1 MLIRVGLPH
10 RSCLWNTVFALLAL
24 AWLGE
29 RPLEAASSDEE
40 IVAKINGFV
49 KQGWSDSSVTPSER
63 ADDGEY
69 ARRVSLDIVGHIPA
83 YQRLVQFLND
93 SSPDKRAR
101 LVDELLDDPDY
112 AEQFSTIWG
121 NLLIGRAQN
130 RRTNRGVLE
139 RWIKRQFEKNARYDQ
154 FVYDLI
160 SAEGNSEQN
169 GAVGFLAA
177 HLNENAVPAT
187 AITARLFLGLQVQ
200 CTQCHNH
207 PFNDWKQSQ
216 FWGMN
221 AFFRGTR
228 RQGMGNAQR
237 NDFDLTDNDAESIVF
252 FEKRSGIMEAIT
264 RQFVDGTLVVGESND
279 SPRKQLAKLVIDPS
293 KPYLGRAAVNRMW
306 AHFLGSGFTR
316 PIDDMGPHNPPSH
329 PELVDYLAQEF
340 QAAGYDQK
348 RLIRW
353 IAASDAYNLTSR
365 FHSRHDPAPLA
376 PALRGEGQGV
386 RGSSARTPTTEE
398 TAGETA
404 TGNTA
409 DDPASGQTPLFS
421 HVYVKP
427 FTAEQ
432 LYDSLL
438 VATEAHKAG
447 RNFEQSEKQRDEWLG
462 QFVRTFGTDENDEA
476 SSFNGTVPQALVMM
490 NGELVRNALSGAN
503 GSFLR
508 RVLEG
513 TVSKPDDA
521 TDKTKSPR
529 TTASAPQPKLT
540 GIKPPKTIPQKI
552 EVLYLTALARKP
564 SPAELSALDKAF
576 HNSGNRDPILGLQ
589 DVFWA
594 LLNSNEFITNH

>member
-1 MLIRVGLPH
+1 MLIRVGLLH
-10 RSCLWNTVFALLAL
+10 RSCLWNTAIVLLAL
-24 AWLGE
+24 AWFGE
-29 RPLEAASSDEE
+29 RSLQAASSDEE
-40 IVAKINGFV
+40 IVTKINAFV
-49 KQGWSDSSVTPSER
+49 RQGWSDNGVTPSER

-69 ARRVSLDIVGHIPA
+69 ARRAMLDIVGHVPA

-121 NLLIGRAQN
+121 NLLIGRANN

-306 AHFLGSGFTR
+306 SHFLGSGFTR

-329 PELVDYLAQEF
+329 PELVDFLAQEF

-353 IAASDAYNLTSR
+353 ITASDAYNLTSR
-365 FHSRHDPAPLA
+365 FHSRHDLSPLA
-376 PALRGEGQGV
+376 PASRGEGPGV
-386 RGSSARTPTTEE
+386 RGFSATAPTNEE
-398 TAGETA
+398 TA
-404 TGNTA
+404 GNTA
-409 DDPASGQTPLFS
+409 DDPASGNTPLFS
-421 HVYVKP
+421 RVYVKP

-447 RNFEQSEKQRDEWLG
+447 RNYDQSEKQRTEWLG

-513 TVSKPDDA
+513 TVNKTDDA
-521 TDKTKSPR
+521 TEKNKSAR
-529 TTASAPQPKLT
+529 TTASAPKAKPT

-564 SPAELSALDKAF
+564 SPTELSALDKAF

-594 LLNSNEFITNH
+594 LLNSNEFIMNH

>member
-1 MLIRVGLPH
+1 M
-10 RSCLWNTVFALLAL
+10 FALLAL

-529 TTASAPQPKLT
+529 TTASAPQPKVT

-594 LLNSNEFITNH
+594 LLNSNEFIMNH

>member
-1 MLIRVGLPH
+1 M
-10 RSCLWNTVFALLAL
+10 FALLAL

-121 NLLIGRAQN
+121 NLLIGRANN

-329 PELVDYLAQEF
+329 PELVDYLAHEF

>member
-1 MLIRVGLPH
+1 M
-10 RSCLWNTVFALLAL
+10 FALLAL

-329 PELVDYLAQEF
+329 PELVDYLAHEF

-529 TTASAPQPKLT
+529 TTASAPQPKVT

>member
-1 MLIRVGLPH
+1 M
-10 RSCLWNTVFALLAL
+10 FALLAL

-121 NLLIGRAQN
+121 NLLIGRANN

>member
-1 MLIRVGLPH
+1 M
-10 RSCLWNTVFALLAL
+10 FALLAL

-121 NLLIGRAQN
+121 NLLIGRANN

-521 TDKTKSPR
+521 TDKNKSAR
-529 TTASAPQPKLT
+529 TSASAPQPKLT

-594 LLNSNEFITNH
+594 LLNSNEFIMNH

>member
-1 MLIRVGLPH
+1 MLIRVGQLH
-10 RSCLWNTVFALLAL
+10 RSGLWNTTIVLLAL
-24 AWLGE
+24 AWLGG

-40 IVAKINGFV
+40 IVAKINAFV
-49 KQGWSDSSVTPSER
+49 KQGWSDNSVTPSER

-69 ARRVSLDIVGHIPA
+69 ARRVTLDTVGRIPS

-121 NLLIGRAQN
+121 NLLIGRANN

-160 SAEGNSEQN
+160 SAEGNSDQN

-252 FEKRSGIMEAIT
+252 FEKRSGVMEAIT

-316 PIDDMGPHNPPSH
+316 PLDDMGPHNPPSH
-329 PELVDYLAQEF
+329 PELVDFLAQEF

-365 FHSRHDPAPLA
+365 FHARHDLSPLA
-376 PALRGEGQGV
+376 PALRGEGPGV
-386 RGSSARTPTTEE
+386 RASSAPTAPNEVT
-398 TAGETA
+398 

-409 DDPASGQTPLFS
+409 DDPASGNTPLFS
-421 HVYVKP
+421 RVYVKP

-513 TVSKPDDA
+513 TVNKTDDA
-521 TDKTKSPR
+521 TDKNKSAR
-529 TTASAPQPKLT
+529 TTASASKTKPT
-540 GIKPPKTIPQKI
+540 GIKPPKRIPQKI

-576 HNSGNRDPILGLQ
+576 HNSSNRDPILGLQ

-594 LLNSNEFITNH
+594 LLNSNEFIMNH

>member
-1 MLIRVGLPH
+1 MLIRVGHWRRNP
-10 RSCLWNTVFALLAL
+10 LWIAAISFFAL
-24 AWLGE
+24 AWFGE
-29 RPLEAASSDEE
+29 RPLQAASSDEE
-40 IVAKINGFV
+40 IIAKINAFI
-49 KQGWSDSSVTPSER
+49 KQGWSDNGVTPSER

-69 ARRVSLDIVGHIPA
+69 ARRVTLDTVGRIPS

-121 NLLIGRAQN
+121 NLLIGRANN

-154 FVYDLI
+154 IVYDLI

-228 RQGMGNAQR
+228 RQGAGNAQR

-252 FEKRSGIMEAIT
+252 FEKRSGVMEAIT
-264 RQFVDGTLVVGESND
+264 RQFVDGTLVVGESSD

-306 AHFLGSGFTR
+306 GHFLGSGFTR
-316 PIDDMGPHNPPSH
+316 PIDDMGPHNPASH

-365 FHSRHDPAPLA
+365 FHSD
-376 PALRGEGQGV
+376 GN
-386 RGSSARTPTTEE
+386 
-398 TAGETA
+398 
-404 TGNTA
+404 GNTA
-409 DDPASGQTPLFS
+409 DDPASGNTPLFS
-421 HVYVKP
+421 RVYVKP

-447 RNFEQSEKQRDEWLG
+447 RNYDQSEKQRTEWLG

-521 TDKTKSPR
+521 ADKNKSSR
-529 TTASAPQPKLT
+529 TTASASKSKPT

-564 SPAELSALDKAF
+564 SPAELSALDKTF
-576 HNSGNRDPILGLQ
+576 QNSSQRDPILGLQ

-594 LLNSNEFITNH
+594 LLNSNEFIMNH

>member
-1 MLIRVGLPH
+1 M
-10 RSCLWNTVFALLAL
+10 FALLAL

-121 NLLIGRAQN
+121 NLLIGRANN

-529 TTASAPQPKLT
+529 TSASAPQPKLT

>member
-1 MLIRVGLPH
+1 M
-10 RSCLWNTVFALLAL
+10 FALLAL

-329 PELVDYLAQEF
+329 PELVDYLAHEF

>member
-1 MLIRVGLPH
+1 M
-10 RSCLWNTVFALLAL
+10 FALLAL

-329 PELVDYLAQEF
+329 PELVDYLAHEF

-594 LLNSNEFITNH
+594 LLNSNEFIMNH

>member
-1 MLIRVGLPH
+1 M
-10 RSCLWNTVFALLAL
+10 FALLAL

-121 NLLIGRAQN
+121 NLLIGRANN

-329 PELVDYLAQEF
+329 PELVDYLSQEF

-529 TTASAPQPKLT
+529 TTASAPQPKVT
-540 GIKPPKTIPQKI
+540 GIKLPKTIPQKI

>member
-1 MLIRVGLPH
+1 M
-10 RSCLWNTVFALLAL
+10 FALLAM

-29 RPLEAASSDEE
+29 RPLDAASSDEE

-329 PELVDYLAQEF
+329 PELVDYLAHEF

-386 RGSSARTPTTEE
+386 RGSSATTPTN
-398 TAGETA
+398 ETA

-521 TDKTKSPR
+521 TDKNKSAR
-529 TTASAPQPKLT
+529 TSASAPQPKLT

>member
-1 MLIRVGLPH
+1 M
-10 RSCLWNTVFALLAL
+10 FALLAL

-121 NLLIGRAQN
+121 NLLIGRANN

-521 TDKTKSPR
+521 TDKNKSAR
-529 TTASAPQPKLT
+529 TSASAPQPKLT

>member
-1 MLIRVGLPH
+1 M
-10 RSCLWNTVFALLAL
+10 FALLAL

>member
-1 MLIRVGLPH
+1 MLIRVGLLH
-10 RSCLWNTVFALLAL
+10 RSCLWNTAIVLLAL
-24 AWLGE
+24 AWFGE
-29 RPLEAASSDEE
+29 RSLQAASSDEE
-40 IVAKINGFV
+40 IVTKINAFV
-49 KQGWSDSSVTPSER
+49 RQGWSDNGVTPSER

-69 ARRVSLDIVGHIPA
+69 ARRAMLDIVGHVPA

-121 NLLIGRAQN
+121 NLLIGRANN

-264 RQFVDGTLVVGESND
+264 RQFVDGTRVVGESND

-306 AHFLGSGFTR
+306 SHFLGSGFTR

-329 PELVDYLAQEF
+329 PELVDFLAQEF

-353 IAASDAYNLTSR
+353 ITASDAYNLTSR
-365 FHSRHDPAPLA
+365 FHSRHDLSPLA
-376 PALRGEGQGV
+376 PASRGEGPGV
-386 RGSSARTPTTEE
+386 RGFSATAPTNEE
-398 TAGETA
+398 TA
-404 TGNTA
+404 GNTA
-409 DDPASGQTPLFS
+409 DDPASGNTPLFS
-421 HVYVKP
+421 RVYVKP

-513 TVSKPDDA
+513 TVNKTDDA
-521 TDKTKSPR
+521 TEKNKSAR
-529 TTASAPQPKLT
+529 TTASAPKAKPT

-564 SPAELSALDKAF
+564 SPTELSALDKAF

-594 LLNSNEFITNH
+594 LLNSNEFIMNH

>member
-1 MLIRVGLPH
+1 M
-10 RSCLWNTVFALLAL
+10 FALLAL
-24 AWLGE
+24 TWLGE

-121 NLLIGRAQN
+121 NLLIGRANN

-329 PELVDYLAQEF
+329 PELVDYLAHEF

-529 TTASAPQPKLT
+529 TTASAPQPKVT

-594 LLNSNEFITNH
+594 LLNSNEFIMNH

>member
-1 MLIRVGLPH
+1 M
-10 RSCLWNTVFALLAL
+10 FALLAL
-24 AWLGE
+24 TWLGE

-121 NLLIGRAQN
+121 NLLIGRANN

-529 TTASAPQPKLT
+529 TSASAPQPKLT

-594 LLNSNEFITNH
+594 LLNSNEFSTNH

>member
-1 MLIRVGLPH
+1 M
-10 RSCLWNTVFALLAL
+10 FALLAL

-121 NLLIGRAQN
+121 NLLIGRANN

-594 LLNSNEFITNH
+594 LLNSNEFIMNH

>member
-1 MLIRVGLPH
+1 MLIRTLRCVGSRCVVVAVLV
-10 RSCLWNTVFALLAL
+10 SVLTLAGSRL
-24 AWLGE
+24 AS
-29 RPLEAASSDEE
+29 AASSDEE
-40 IVAKINGFV
+40 IIAKINAFV
-49 KQGWSDSSVTPSER
+49 KQGWIDNGVTPSER

-69 ARRVSLDIVGHIPA
+69 ARRVSLDIVGRIPA

-121 NLLIGRAQN
+121 NLLIGRANN

-237 NDFDLTDNDAESIVF
+237 NDFALTDNDAESIVF
-252 FEKRSGIMEAIT
+252 FEKRSGLMEAIT
-264 RQFVDGTLVVGESND
+264 RQFVDGTLVVSESSD

-306 AHFLGSGFTR
+306 GHFLGSGFTR

-340 QAAGYDQK
+340 QTAGYDQK

-365 FHSRHDPAPLA
+365 FHSD
-376 PALRGEGQGV
+376 GN
-386 RGSSARTPTTEE
+386 
-398 TAGETA
+398 
-404 TGNTA
+404 GNTA
-409 DDPASGQTPLFS
+409 DDPSSGATPLFS
-421 HVYVKP
+421 RVYVKP

-447 RNFEQSEKQRDEWLG
+447 RNFDQSEKQRTEWLG
-462 QFVRTFGTDENDEA
+462 QFIRTFGTDENDEA

-521 TDKTKSPR
+521 ADKNKSARTTPSASKTKS
-529 TTASAPQPKLT
+529 T

-564 SPAELSALDKAF
+564 SPAELSALDKTF
-576 HNSGNRDPILGLQ
+576 HNSANHDPILGLQ

-594 LLNSNEFITNH
+594 LLNSNEFIMNH

>member
-1 MLIRVGLPH
+1 MLIRVGHMQPSLFGI
-10 RSCLWNTVFALLAL
+10 TVILTLAFA
-24 AWLGE
+24 GISSQ
-29 RPLEAASSDEE
+29 PLQAASSDEE
-40 IVAKINGFV
+40 IVAKINAFV
-49 KQGWSDSSVTPSER
+49 KQVWADNGVTPSER

-69 ARRVSLDIVGHIPA
+69 ARRASLDIVGHIPS
-83 YQRLVQFLND
+83 YQRLVPFLND
-93 SSPDKRAR
+93 SSPGKRGR

-121 NLLIGRAQN
+121 NLLIGRANN

-187 AITARLFLGLQVQ
+187 AVTARLFLGLQVQ

-228 RQGMGNAQR
+228 RQGGGNAQR
-237 NDFDLTDNDAESIVF
+237 NDFDLTDSDADSIVF
-252 FEKRSGIMEAIT
+252 FEKRSGVMEAIT
-264 RQFVDGTLVVGESND
+264 RQFVDGTLAVGESTD

-293 KPYLGRAAVNRMW
+293 KPYLSRAADNRMW
-306 AHFLGSGFTR
+306 SHFLGSGFTR

-329 PELVDYLAQEF
+329 PELVEFLAQEF

-365 FHSRHDPAPLA
+365 IHSDSD
-376 PALRGEGQGV
+376 GN
-386 RGSSARTPTTEE
+386 
-398 TAGETA
+398 
-404 TGNTA
+404 GNTA
-409 DDPASGQTPLFS
+409 DDPTSGAAPLFS
-421 HVYVKP
+421 RVYVKP

-447 RNFEQSEKQRDEWLG
+447 RNYDQSERQRDEWLG

-513 TVSKPDDA
+513 SVSKPDDA
-521 TDKTKSPR
+521 NEKNKSAR
-529 TTASAPQPKLT
+529 TTASASKSKAT
-540 GIKPPKTIPQKI
+540 AIKPPKTIPQKI

-576 HNSGNRDPILGLQ
+576 HNSTQRDPIQGLQ

-594 LLNSNEFITNH
+594 LLNSNEFIMNH

>member
-1 MLIRVGLPH
+1 M
-10 RSCLWNTVFALLAL
+10 FALLAL

-101 LVDELLDDPDY
+101 LVDELLDDPEY

-121 NLLIGRAQN
+121 NLLIGRANN

-329 PELVDYLAQEF
+329 PELVDYLAHEF

-521 TDKTKSPR
+521 TDKNKSAR
-529 TTASAPQPKLT
+529 TSASAPQPKLT

>member
-1 MLIRVGLPH
+1 M
-10 RSCLWNTVFALLAL
+10 FALLAL

-121 NLLIGRAQN
+121 NLLIGRANN

-329 PELVDYLAQEF
+329 PELVDYLAHEF

-594 LLNSNEFITNH
+594 LLNSNEFIMNH

>member
-1 MLIRVGLPH
+1 M
-10 RSCLWNTVFALLAL
+10 FALLAL

-521 TDKTKSPR
+521 TDKNKSAR
-529 TTASAPQPKLT
+529 TSASAPQPKLT

>member
-1 MLIRVGLPH
+1 MLIRVGLLH
-10 RSCLWNTVFALLAL
+10 RSCLWNTAIALLVL
-24 AWLGE
+24 AWFGDQ
-29 RPLEAASSDEE
+29 PLHAASSDEE
-40 IVAKINGFV
+40 IIAKINAFV
-49 KQGWSDSSVTPSER
+49 KQGWSDNGVTPSER

-69 ARRVSLDIVGHIPA
+69 ARRVTLDTVGRIPS

-121 NLLIGRAQN
+121 NLLIGRANN

-160 SAEGNSEQN
+160 SAEGNSEEN

-228 RQGMGNAQR
+228 RIGRGNAQR
-237 NDFDLTDNDAESIVF
+237 NDFDLSDDDAESIVF
-252 FEKRSGIMEAIT
+252 FEKRSGVMEAIT

-306 AHFLGSGFTR
+306 SHFLGSGFTR

-365 FHSRHDPAPLA
+365 FHSD
-376 PALRGEGQGV
+376 
-386 RGSSARTPTTEE
+386 SN
-398 TAGETA
+398 
-404 TGNTA
+404 GNTA
-409 DDPASGQTPLFS
+409 DDPASGATPLFS
-421 HVYVKP
+421 RVYVKP

-447 RNFEQSEKQRDEWLG
+447 RNYDQSEKQRDEWLG

-513 TVSKPDDA
+513 TVSKPDESA
-521 TDKTKSPR
+521 DKNKSPR
-529 TTASAPQPKLT
+529 TTATTSKTKPT

-564 SPAELSALDKAF
+564 SPAELSALDKTFQNATQ
-576 HNSGNRDPILGLQ
+576 RDPILGLQ

-594 LLNSNEFITNH
+594 LLNSNEFIMNH

>member
-1 MLIRVGLPH
+1 M
-10 RSCLWNTVFALLAL
+10 FALLAL
-24 AWLGE
+24 TWLGE

-121 NLLIGRAQN
+121 NLLIGRANN

-529 TTASAPQPKLT
+529 TSASAPQPKLT

>member
-376 PALRGEGQGV
+376 PALRGEGPGV
-386 RGSSARTPTTEE
+386 RGPSAPAATNEE
-398 TAGETA
+398 T

-521 TDKTKSPR
+521 TDKNKSAR
-529 TTASAPQPKLT
+529 TSASAPQPKLT

>member
-1 MLIRVGLPH
+1 M
-10 RSCLWNTVFALLAL
+10 FALLAL

-353 IAASDAYNLTSR
+353 ITASDAYNLTSR

-521 TDKTKSPR
+521 TDKNKSAR
-529 TTASAPQPKLT
+529 TSASAPQPKLT

>member
-1 MLIRVGLPH
+1 M
-10 RSCLWNTVFALLAL
+10 FALLAL
-24 AWLGE
+24 TWLGE

-121 NLLIGRAQN
+121 NLLIGRANN

-529 TTASAPQPKLT
+529 TTASAPQPKVT
-540 GIKPPKTIPQKI
+540 GIKPPKPIPQKI

-594 LLNSNEFITNH
+594 LLNSNEFIMNH

>member
-1 MLIRVGLPH
+1 M
-10 RSCLWNTVFALLAL
+10 FALLAL

-594 LLNSNEFITNH
+594 LLNSNEFIMNH